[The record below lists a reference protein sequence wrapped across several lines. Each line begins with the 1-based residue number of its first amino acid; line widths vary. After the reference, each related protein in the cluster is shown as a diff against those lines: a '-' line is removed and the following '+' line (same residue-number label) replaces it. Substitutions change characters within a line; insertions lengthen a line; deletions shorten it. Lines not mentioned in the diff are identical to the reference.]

1 MRFGGI
7 AVLYESP
14 WRAVIP
20 RRDLPDLPVRTIAT
34 ENLPDDEM
42 VLWVGTDGG
51 GLARWRRGEWRTWT
65 TENSIMGSD
74 TVQTVRVVQRENRPS
89 EVWFGVRYGGL
100 LRLVGDRMTRY
111 SAASGHL
118 PHDNVQGIMVR
129 DDVEPREL
137 WIATRGGVV
146 RRRGD
151 QWTAFGKTDGLPN
164 PSSAAM
170 VVAPRPDGDER
181 TVWVGTAA
189 GLAYHNPPGWGVI
202 PNPEGFPDLRILSLA
217 GTDHAEGGTTLWCGT
232 SSGVFLYDLRDGGI
246 HHAGVLTP
254 DSTPAIPSGAIR
266 DIVPMGTDRVAL
278 LTNHGVLDVTR
289 RIGQGFEDP
298 IRYGGDHGLPIAETT
313 DLSGH
318 VDARGRLWIGTLRG
332 AAVYDPTAQS
342 RDLFADELVMD
353 RSVAL
358 RPDGSSIPL
367 EDGTA
372 LPANADRVV
381 FEYRL
386 RTLLGDQQQFRTHL
400 VGLEALPTR
409 WTRTSRREFSSLP
422 PGHHEF
428 RVWGRDRSGNVS
440 EPVTVTFSLATPW
453 WETLWFRAGTPAVL
467 ALIGLGIFQWRTRA
481 IRANEALLEATVRER
496 TESLARANEMLE
508 DLALLDPLMG
518 IGNRRRFDRRL
529 DEEWRRAER
538 SGQVLGLILIDVDHF
553 KQYNDSRG
561 HQAGDDCLRAVGS
574 VVREW
579 ARRPG
584 DDACRYGGEELALLL
599 PSADIE
605 RCRTVAEALR
615 LEVRGLAPPIGPVTI
630 SCGVAAVLP
639 TRDEESGDLVERA
652 DQALYAAKQRGRDRT
667 VTADDL
673 ETSL

>member
-1 MRFGGI
+1 
-7 AVLYESP
+7 
-14 WRAVIP
+14 
-20 RRDLPDLPVRTIAT
+20 
-34 ENLPDDEM
+34 
-42 VLWVGTDGG
+42 
-51 GLARWRRGEWRTWT
+51 
-65 TENSIMGSD
+65 
-74 TVQTVRVVQRENRPS
+74 
-89 EVWFGVRYGGL
+89 
-100 LRLVGDRMTRY
+100 
-111 SAASGHL
+111 
-118 PHDNVQGIMVR
+118 
-129 DDVEPREL
+129 
-137 WIATRGGVV
+137 
-146 RRRGD
+146 
-151 QWTAFGKTDGLPN
+151 
-164 PSSAAM
+164 
-170 VVAPRPDGDER
+170 
-181 TVWVGTAA
+181 
-189 GLAYHNPPGWGVI
+189 
-202 PNPEGFPDLRILSLA
+202 
-217 GTDHAEGGTTLWCGT
+217 
-232 SSGVFLYDLRDGGI
+232 VFLYDLRDGGI

-298 IRYGGDHGLPIAETT
+298 IRYGVDHGLPIAETT

-409 WTRTSRREFSSLP
+409 WTRTSRREFSSLRP
-422 PGHHEF
+422 SPRVPGLGARPIGQRQRARHGD
-428 RVWGRDRSGNVS
+428 VQSRD
-440 EPVTVTFSLATPW
+440 PW

-529 DEEWRRAER
+529 DEEWRP
-538 SGQVLGLILIDVDHF
+538 
-553 KQYNDSRG
+553 
-561 HQAGDDCLRAVGS
+561 
-574 VVREW
+574 
-579 ARRPG
+579 RR
-584 DDACRYGGEELALLL
+584 
-599 PSADIE
+599 
-605 RCRTVAEALR
+605 ALR
-615 LEVRGLAPPIGPVTI
+615 TGARPHPHRRRSLQAVQRLQRAPG
-630 SCGVAAVLP
+630 G
-639 TRDEESGDLVERA
+639 
-652 DQALYAAKQRGRDRT
+652 
-667 VTADDL
+667 
-673 ETSL
+673 